1 MRAVRPPNIA
11 DLTRRGGLTDP
22 GAVPYTLGAYAGQ
35 WYLSASAV
43 GTPTVSQYVI
53 LGFAQEVG
61 DARYFCL
68 EVEPNATPDLIAEK
82 FPNLAFAEPEWVK
95 KNIIEKHIADDHLE
109 MGHELFDVLAS
120 KVRRLQAW
128 PPPGH
133 DNRTF
138 RVAQGE
144 IACRVLAEL
153 KHFNK
158 ACRREQ
164 LPLDRLREQ
173 FGPCTTWK
181 FQQRLNPAQNKSFQ
195 RWLDGRGR
203 WKADSLYEGV
213 AILMGAGSYAT
224 VRDWCKEFRR
234 WQRNA

>member
-1 MRAVRPPNIA
+1 MKSGSNSRQESEKTSTRKAQVGRGRKVHIGAPNDRPFTFKSTKTMRAVRPPNIA
-11 DLTRRGGLTDP
+11 DLARRGGLTDP
-22 GAVPYTLGAYAGQ
+22 GAVPYRLSEYAGQ

-68 EVEPNATPDLIAEK
+68 QVDPNATPDLVAEK
-82 FPNLAFAEPEWVK
+82 FPNLAFAGPEWVK

-109 MGHELFDVLAS
+109 VGHELFDVLAS

-138 RVAQGE
+138 RIAQGE

-164 LPLDRLREQ
+164 LPLT
-173 FGPCTTWK
+173 GCG
-181 FQQRLNPAQNKSFQ
+181 S
-195 RWLDGRGR
+195 
-203 WKADSLYEGV
+203 SLALALHGNFN
-213 AILMGAGSYAT
+213 S
-224 VRDWCKEFRR
+224 
-234 WQRNA
+234 N